1 MRRVRHE
8 GVRSFTRV
16 RVARLLDYRLP
27 VVACVLAVGVG
38 LADLL
43 WDQFRVFAL
52 GHAMITAL
60 FSMTIFAVLTTWFV
74 NWFALRRERSK
85 RAPVTGNAVRVTA
98 DMGWDVVTHVGMS
111 WQNLYDA
118 QVREEVLRCLRAYN
132 SQVAILAL
140 TPNTDTNF
148 LELLACHDRLGA
160 ALESFFLT
168 PPRTAQEDSE
178 KREEIRRLQA
188 AVDAASWPY
197 IKANMPY
204 YWDDPGKFTPPFTE
218 PPSWYAR
225 IPKRPERI
233 SPLGQYPEP
242 SAEQDAP
249 VVNLGSD
256 EMAKMLDDECRAILF
271 PDSEG
276 SPIEEAE

>member
-1 MRRVRHE
+1 M
-8 GVRSFTRV
+8 RSFTRV
-16 RVARLLDYRLP
+16 RVAKLLDFRLP

-60 FSMTIFAVLTTWFV
+60 FSMTIFAVLTAWFV

-85 RAPVTGNAVRVTA
+85 RAPVTGNAVRATA
-98 DMGWDVVTHVGMS
+98 EMGWDVVTHVGMS
-111 WQNLYDA
+111 WPNIEDDKI
-118 QVREEVLRCLRAYN
+118 REEVLQCLRAYN

-140 TPNTDTNF
+140 TPNADTNF

-168 PPRTAQEDSE
+168 PPRSAQEDFE

-197 IKANMPY
+197 FKAYMPS
-204 YWDDPGKFTPPFTE
+204 YWDDSGKFTHRRSAVYRHPFLV
-218 PPSWYAR
+218 
-225 IPKRPERI
+225 IPKCPKRI
-233 SPLGQYPEP
+233 SPLEQYPEP
-242 SAEQDAP
+242 SAEQDA
-249 VVNLGSD
+249 LGD
-256 EMAKMLDDECRAILF
+256 THWGFGNHHWE
-271 PDSEG
+271 
-276 SPIEEAE
+276 

>member
-8 GVRSFTRV
+8 GVRFFTRV
-16 RVARLLDYRLP
+16 RVAKLLDFCLP
-27 VVACVLAVGVG
+27 VVACVLVLGAV

-60 FSMTIFAVLTTWFV
+60 FSMTIFAGLTAWFV

-85 RAPVTGNAVRVTA
+85 RASVTGNAVRVTA
-98 DMGWDVVTHVGMS
+98 EMGWDVVTHVGMS
-111 WQNLYDA
+111 WDNLYDA

-140 TPNTDTNF
+140 TPNADTNF

-160 ALESFFLT
+160 ALDSFFLT
-168 PPRTAQEDSE
+168 PSKSAEEESE
-178 KREEIRRLQA
+178 RLEEIRRLQA

-197 IKANMPY
+197 IEAYMPS
-204 YWDDPGKFTPPFTE
+204 YWDDPGKFTYLRSLELPP
-218 PPSWYAR
+218 WYLV
-225 IPKRPERI
+225 IPKCPERI
-233 SPLGQYPEP
+233 SPFEQYPEP

-249 VVNLGSD
+249 GVNPGSNEIAKVFDEFLGD
-256 EMAKMLDDECRAILF
+256 YQTRLGR
-271 PDSEG
+271 DSH
-276 SPIEEAE
+276 

>member
-1 MRRVRHE
+1 MRPVRHE

-16 RVARLLDYRLP
+16 RAAKLLDFCLP

-60 FSMTIFAVLTTWFV
+60 FSMTIFAVLTAWFV

-98 DMGWDVVTHVGMS
+98 EMGWDVVTHMGMM
-111 WQNLYDA
+111 WPNLYDA
-118 QVREEVLRCLRAYN
+118 QVREEVSRCLRAYN
-132 SQVAILAL
+132 SQAAILAL
-140 TPNTDTNF
+140 TPNADTNF

-160 ALESFFLT
+160 ALESYFLT
-168 PPRTAQEDSE
+168 PPRSEREDFE

-197 IKANMPY
+197 IEAYMPS
-204 YWDDPGKFTPPFTE
+204 YWDDPGKFTYLRPLE
-218 PPSWYAR
+218 PPPWYTY
-225 IPKRPERI
+225 IPKCPERI
-233 SPLGQYPEP
+233 SPP
-242 SAEQDAP
+242 
-249 VVNLGSD
+249 
-256 EMAKMLDDECRAILF
+256 
-271 PDSEG
+271 
-276 SPIEEAE
+276 

>member
-1 MRRVRHE
+1 MKRVRHE

-16 RVARLLDYRLP
+16 RGAKLLDFCLP

-52 GHAMITAL
+52 GHAMFTAL
-60 FSMTIFAVLTTWFV
+60 FSMTIFAVLTAWFV

-85 RAPVTGNAVRVTA
+85 RAPVTANAVRATA
-98 DMGWDVVTHVGMS
+98 EMGWDVVTHVGMS
-111 WQNLYDA
+111 WPNIEDDKI
-118 QVREEVLRCLRAYN
+118 REEVLQCLRAYN

-140 TPNTDTNF
+140 TPNADTNF

-168 PPRTAQEDSE
+168 PPGSAQEDFE

-188 AVDAASWPY
+188 AVDVASWPY
-197 IKANMPY
+197 IKAYMPS
-204 YWDDPGKFTPPFTE
+204 YWDDPGKFTHRRSAVF
-218 PPSWYAR
+218 R
-225 IPKRPERI
+225 HQVLLIPKCPERI
-233 SPLGQYPEP
+233 SPLEQYPEP
-242 SAEQDAP
+242 SAEQDA
-249 VVNLGSD
+249 LGD
-256 EMAKMLDDECRAILF
+256 THWE
-271 PDSEG
+271 
-276 SPIEEAE
+276 